1 MAYLSILVIERL
13 YGYTC
18 PMTSSGYFK
27 AFASLSALR
36 KATQVSESKMAQ
48 SSQVFYA
55 LYICSL
61 YMLYMYMLLY
71 IPGVC
76 SSLKAWLLQL
86 CTPRYE
92 STHLEEK
99 PWYDGKGHLLI
110 NHENTLSL
118 HPHAFS
124 QMNSEISSIYL
135 FLYLKPYVVAAFPK
149 EIISPFVTFCFM
161 PPKIIKMSTHMKP
174 YECRRKPLYF
184 R

>member
-1 MAYLSILVIERL
+1 MATPALWHPQGTLRL
-13 YGYTC
+13 LLLFLLWEKLLRYQRAKW
-18 PMTSSGYFK
+18 PRVHRSS
-27 AFASLSALR
+27 
-36 KATQVSESKMAQ
+36 M
-48 SSQVFYA
+48 

-76 SSLKAWLLQL
+76 SSLKAWLLKL

-99 PWYDGKGHLLI
+99 PWYDGKGHLLS

-118 HPHAFS
+118 HPHALS

-135 FLYLKPYVVAAFPK
+135 FWYLKPYVVAAFPK
-149 EIISPFVTFCFM
+149 EIISPLVTFCFK
-161 PPKIIKMSTHMKP
+161 PPKIIKMLTHMKP
-174 YECRRKPLYF
+174 HECRRKPLYF